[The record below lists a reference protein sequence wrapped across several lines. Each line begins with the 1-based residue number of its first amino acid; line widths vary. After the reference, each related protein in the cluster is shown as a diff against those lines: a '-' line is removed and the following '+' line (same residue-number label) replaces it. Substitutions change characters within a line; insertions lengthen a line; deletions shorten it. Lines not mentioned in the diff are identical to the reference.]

1 MELFVRPN
9 ADVAGT
15 RGVGASA
22 GSVWNE
28 LTIAVPAYAR
38 PLELVQLLRSV
49 EELQVLPAELL
60 ICEDGSKE
68 RQQIGEVIGAWTS
81 RLESRGCRLTYV
93 ENDSNLGYDG
103 NVRKLFREASGKW
116 VMLLGNDD
124 LMLPAAIRETRA
136 FALEYPDVP
145 MISTAYVKFHGSLEH
160 IVGLSRLS
168 ERNRVFDRRNAA
180 PAAFVKAAGFVGGLV
195 FRRSFAL
202 EASTDAYDGTLYYQ
216 MYLAALAYCGQ
227 GIGYVC
233 TPTVASRVGNAPLF
247 GAASA
252 ERAVHRP
259 GRYSPE
265 ARLAMWAGILRICQD
280 VERQTGVSLMRGVR
294 QELARNQSFHVF
306 EAVAVQGRAQ
316 TWHLARGLAR
326 MGLMSGWRT
335 WSVTLVSM
343 ALGRQVAVVFYLAR
357 GVQTA
362 SGRAMERLRAL
373 AARAV
378 SPR

>member
-1 MELFVRPN
+1 MDR
-9 ADVAGT
+9 AGD
-15 RGVGASA
+15 SI
-22 GSVWNE
+22 WDE

-38 PLELVQLLRSV
+38 PSELIQLLRSV
-49 EELQVLPAELL
+49 EQLQVMPGELL

-68 RQQIGEVIGAWTS
+68 RPQIREIIGSWTS
-81 RLESRGCRLTYV
+81 RLDARGCRLTYV
-93 ENDSNLGYDG
+93 ENDRNLGYDG

-124 LMLPAAIRETRA
+124 LMLPTAIRDMWA
-136 FALEYPDVP
+136 FASEHPDLP
-145 MISTAYVKFHGSLEH
+145 LICASYVKFNGIPGQ
-160 IVGLSRLS
+160 IVGLCRLS
-168 ERNRVFDRRNAA
+168 ERNRVFDRRNAT

-227 GIGYVC
+227 GIGYVS

-265 ARLAMWAGILRICQD
+265 ARLAMWEGILRICQD
-280 VERQTGVSLMRGVR
+280 VERQTGVLLMRGVR

-316 TWHLARGLAR
+316 TWRLARGLAR

-335 WSVTLVSM
+335 WTVALVSM
-343 ALGRQVAVVFYLAR
+343 ALGRRVAVLFRLAR
-357 GVQTA
+357 GMQTTSA
-362 SGRAMERLRAL
+362 RALERLRAL
-373 AARAV
+373 AARAA
-378 SPR
+378 SPK